1 MNRKQSYRKWTALLT
16 ALALILLFGSSLK
29 DSLAYFTTYT
39 TTRGSARLALG
50 PRSEIE
56 ETIERQTK
64 QIQIENTGETDCF
77 VRARIYAGSLLQL
90 TEREV
95 VPEGGGSHWRKDGD
109 GWWYYEAILKP
120 GEKTNV
126 LSVKIDVTREM
137 MDQKI
142 DNFNVVV
149 VQESTLVLYRED
161 GTPYADW
168 ELSIKSEERGGAG
181 S

>member
-1 MNRKQSYRKWTALLT
+1 MSRKQSYRRRTALL
-16 ALALILLFGSSLK
+16 ALLALVLLFGTSLK

-50 PRSEIE
+50 SRTELE
-56 ETIERQTK
+56 EKIDRRTK

-77 VRARIYAGSLLQL
+77 VRARIYAGSLLSL
-90 TEREV
+90 AESEI
-95 VPEGGGSHWRKDGD
+95 VPEGGSRHWRKDAD

-120 GEKTNV
+120 RELTNV
-126 LSVKIDVTREM
+126 LSVDIEVTRNM
-137 MDQKI
+137 MDLEV

-149 VQESTLVLYRED
+149 VQESTPVLYRED

-168 ELSIKSEERGGAG
+168 NLSITSEEEAG

>member
-1 MNRKQSYRKWTALLT
+1 MSRKQSYRRQTAFLAVLGLVLL
-16 ALALILLFGSSLK
+16 LSSSLK

-39 TTRGSARLALG
+39 TTRGSARLTIG
-50 PRSEIE
+50 PRTEIE
-56 ETIERQTK
+56 EAIERQTK

-77 VRARIYAGSLLQL
+77 VRTRIYAGSLLLL
-90 TEREV
+90 TESEV
-95 VPEGGGSHWRKDGD
+95 VPEGGSSHWRKDAD
-109 GWWYYEAILKP
+109 GWWYYEAILRP

-126 LSVKIDVTREM
+126 LSVKIDVTKEM
-137 MDQKI
+137 MNQKI

-149 VQESTLVLYRED
+149 VQESTPVLYRED

>member
-1 MNRKQSYRKWTALLT
+1 MSRKQSYRRRTALL
-16 ALALILLFGSSLK
+16 ALLALVLLFGTSLK

-50 PRSEIE
+50 PRSELE
-56 ETIERQTK
+56 ESIDRQTK

-77 VRARIYAGSLLQL
+77 VRARIYAGSLLGL
-90 TEREV
+90 AESEI
-95 VPEGGGSHWRKDGD
+95 VPEGGSSHWRKDAD

-120 GEKTNV
+120 GELTNV
-126 LSVKIDVTREM
+126 LSVKIEVTREM
-137 MDQKI
+137 MDLEI

-149 VQESTLVLYRED
+149 VQESTPVLYRED

-168 ELSIKSEERGGAG
+168 NLSITSEEETG